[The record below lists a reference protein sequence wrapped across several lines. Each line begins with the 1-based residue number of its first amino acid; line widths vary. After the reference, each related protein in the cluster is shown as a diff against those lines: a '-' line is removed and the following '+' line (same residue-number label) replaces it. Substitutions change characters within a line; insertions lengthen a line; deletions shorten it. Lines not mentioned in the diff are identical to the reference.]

1 MCRNYREL
9 TAREIGEIADLYPV
23 TTNRE
28 IARRYDIS
36 VDALIEHIA
45 YPRGWK
51 KNHKAVYM
59 GNRGSKGLTERQEQ
73 WIINHYQHTKNEDIM
88 AKYHIG
94 ESTLHRIARKHGLK
108 KSRQHMKKTQRNA
121 TSHAQEACK
130 RFGMYEDTAQ
140 RMRKEAA
147 ERKARGERLP
157 GSFMPGV
164 SNLDRLGPKRFR
176 ECNEKRSAT
185 MREIRRKERLRLHWG
200 LPQLTKL
207 NISYNGYTPAA
218 RKRSNHRHL
227 FRVHNYIVERGATV
241 VYYDE
246 LTDRRPRMEA
256 NAYKYGLKVR
266 EWKDE

>member
-9 TAREIGEIADLYPV
+9 TDRELAEIEELYPV
-23 TTNRE
+23 TPSRE
-28 IARRYDIS
+28 IARRYGIS
-36 VDALIEHIA
+36 LDALQRKTA
-45 YPRGWK
+45 RPRGWK
-51 KNHKAVYM
+51 KDPKAVFI
-59 GNRGSKGLTERQEQ
+59 GRRNGRTLTEKEER
-73 WIINHYQHTKNEDIM
+73 WIIRHYQHTKNDDIM
-88 AKYHIG
+88 AKFHIG
-94 ESTLHRIARKHGLK
+94 ESSLHRLARKHGLK

-121 TSHAQEACK
+121 TSHAKEACK
-130 RFGMYEDTAQ
+130 RFGMYEDTSQ

-147 ERKARGERLP
+147 DRKARGERLP

-246 LTDRRPRMEA
+246 MTDRRPRMEA